1 LRAARELGVASVL
14 ERPNTHTA
22 YAYAVVQREY
32 ERLGL
37 AMPEGYLHASNPR
50 RLEKEQAEYE
60 LADQLA
66 CPSRFVAQTFLNRG
80 FSPQQ
85 IGVHQYGC
93 DPARFRPRTKTADP
107 PFRAAFVASGDPR
120 KGLHLL
126 LDAWERAGLIG
137 QAELTIC
144 GRFQPA
150 YRQLLADKL
159 AQPGIRELG
168 FVDDAAVA
176 ACMQESDV
184 LVLPSVEEGSALV
197 TYEARACGCVL
208 VVSDATGAVCTHD
221 REGLI
226 HPAGDVAM
234 LAKHLRMLADDRATL
249 SRLRETSLAGLKE
262 LTWQRAAE
270 RLAQVYDRA
279 RARRRQPALDSST
292 ELEDAV
298 AIGA

>member
-1 LRAARELGVASVL
+1 
-14 ERPNTHTA
+14 
-22 YAYAVVQREY
+22 
-32 ERLGL
+32 
-37 AMPEGYLHASNPR
+37 
-50 RLEKEQAEYE
+50 
-60 LADQLA
+60 
-66 CPSRFVAQTFLNRG
+66 
-80 FSPQQ
+80 
-85 IGVHQYGC
+85 
-93 DPARFRPRTKTADP
+93 
-107 PFRAAFVASGDPR
+107 
-120 KGLHLL
+120 
-126 LDAWERAGLIG
+126 
-137 QAELTIC
+137 
-144 GRFQPA
+144 
-150 YRQLLADKL
+150 
-159 AQPGIRELG
+159 
-168 FVDDAAVA
+168 
-176 ACMQESDV
+176 MQESDV

-197 TYEARACGCVL
+197 TYEAWACGCVL